1 MAIASGLA
9 LPTATIPRM
18 SEEQH
23 AAVGAKR
30 SPGPSAAVVRA
41 LGNIHLFEG
50 IAEEGLM
57 ALASIAREE
66 SFRGGELIFKEG
78 STGGELYLILEG
90 KVRISR
96 DVSGMGEEAL
106 AVLGPGD
113 AFGEMSLIDDFP
125 RSADAKV
132 HERCRLLV
140 LEKDAMEDLLFL
152 QKDLAYEILW
162 NFVKI
167 LSARLRETN
176 DKMTFLSV
184 TGKF

>member
-1 MAIASGLA
+1 MITLGRGAARLIPWAPMSDVTEALAKIHVFKDLHRDGVERIAA
-9 LPTATIPRM
+9 VC
-18 SEEQH
+18 SEESY
-23 AAVGAKR
+23 R
-30 SPGPSAAVVRA
+30 
-41 LGNIHLFEG
+41 LGEV
-50 IAEEGLM
+50 
-57 ALASIAREE
+57 
-66 SFRGGELIFKEG
+66 IFKEG
-78 STGGELYLILEG
+78 DVGDKLYLILEG

-96 DVSGMGEEAL
+96 EVAGMGEEAL
-106 AVLGPGD
+106 AILGPGQ

-125 RSADAKV
+125 RSADARV

-140 LEKDAMEDLLFL
+140 LTKSALEDLLFL
-152 QKDLAYEILW
+152 DKDLAYEILW

>member
-1 MAIASGLA
+1 MSDVAEALA
-9 LPTATIPRM
+9 KIHIFKDLHRDGVERI
-18 SEEQH
+18 
-23 AAVGAKR
+23 AAVC
-30 SPGPSAAVVRA
+30 
-41 LGNIHLFEG
+41 
-50 IAEEGLM
+50 AEESYRLGDV
-57 ALASIAREE
+57 
-66 SFRGGELIFKEG
+66 IFKEG
-78 STGGELYLILEG
+78 DVGDKLYLILDG

-96 DVSGMGEEAL
+96 EVAGMGEEAL
-106 AVLGPGD
+106 AVLGPGQ

-125 RSADAKV
+125 RSADARV

-140 LEKDAMEDLLFL
+140 LTKTALEDLLFL
-152 QKDLAYEILW
+152 DKDLAYEILW